1 MIKLLCLLFIT
12 ALEIFAL
19 EIPKGSSLDRR
30 ITSAPYDVNNVIR
43 LNAKVGFVSVVEFA
57 KEENIVNMATG
68 FSEGWDLTAKGNLLF
83 VTPKSLVTK
92 VTEIETNEK
101 GETRE
106 VEKDRTITPNQF
118 EWKTNLVVSTNLS
131 MYVF

>member
-83 VTPKSLVTK
+83 VTPKSLITK

-106 VEKDRTITPNQF
+106 V
-118 EWKTNLVVSTNLS
+118 
-131 MYVF
+131 

>member
-101 GETRE
+101 GFCKKHFSMMRCHNGTHFLQLFHYN
-106 VEKDRTITPNQF
+106 NQ
-118 EWKTNLVVSTNLS
+118 KL
-131 MYVF
+131 